1 MMGNAWFASILKP
14 LRPTFRELAC
24 VSLFIN
30 LIALTPPIFM
40 LQVYDRVVFYS
51 GMTTLQGLAVG
62 MAIALSFDFL
72 LRQFRSRL
80 VQRMATKIDVEVSR
94 ALFRQFLA
102 LPLRQLEMRP
112 ATFWTSLFRD
122 IDVVRSVASGP
133 SAFLAADLPFALIF
147 VALAFVIATPI
158 AWILVV
164 MVLFFGL
171 ISWRSGA
178 VLSHMNVDER
188 RAALSRDAVVAE
200 FAATRTIVKAL
211 ALDKSIMPVWETAQA
226 AMIENAVTRG
236 GKTDFYTNLGTTM
249 TLATS
254 VMMTVA
260 GAIAIVHQDLSVG
273 SLIACNMLSSRILS
287 PLTQLLGTWRSYAQG
302 RTSIQRLSDVF
313 GMAVERQT
321 SEVKL
326 PRPKGRVVIE
336 NASFR
341 YGDTDLPV
349 LENVNLGFQPGS
361 IHLILGRNGSGKTTL
376 LKLIMGLYR
385 PYAGRV
391 LLDDADVA
399 QFARADLSE
408 WIGYVPQDTVLF
420 SGTIRDNVVK
430 GAEDVVDD
438 EAIVRAAKL
447 AGLHQAVID
456 LPKGYA
462 TPIGEAGTL
471 LSGGFRQRV
480 VIARALVRDPPVI
493 LMDEPSS
500 NLDRQGEEEL
510 RQGLVELARDH
521 TVIIATHSPI
531 LLQAAQ
537 TVAVIDHGKVLL
549 AGPANEVLP
558 RLSGRPQPVPAPAAP
573 TGAVLAQAAGGGGN

>member
-14 LRPTFRELAC
+14 LRPTFRELAG

-40 LQVYDRVVFYS
+40 LQVYDRVVFFS
-51 GMTTLQGLAVG
+51 GMTTLQGLAIG

-147 VALAFVIATPI
+147 VGLAFVIATPI

-164 MVLFFGL
+164 MVVFFAA

-178 VLSHMNVDER
+178 VLTHLNADER
-188 RAALSRDAVVAE
+188 RAGLSRDAVVAE

-211 ALDKSIMPVWETAQA
+211 ALDKSITPIWEKAQA
-226 AMIENAVTRG
+226 TTIEQAIVRG

-249 TLATS
+249 SLATS

-273 SLIACNMLSSRILS
+273 SLIACNMLSSRILG
-287 PLTQLLGTWRSYAQG
+287 PLTQLLGTWRAYAQG
-302 RTSIQRLSDVF
+302 RASIQRLSDVF
-313 GMAVERQT
+313 AMAVERQT

-341 YGDTDLPV
+341 YADTDSPV
-349 LENVNLGFQPGS
+349 VETVSLAFQPGN

-376 LKLIMGLYR
+376 LKMIMGLYR

-391 LLDDADVA
+391 LLDDADIA

-420 SGTIRDNVVK
+420 SGTIRDNIVK
-430 GAEDVVDD
+430 GAEDVADD

-447 AGLHQAVID
+447 AGLHQVVID

-462 TPIGEAGTL
+462 TPIGEAGAL

-480 VIARALVRDPPVI
+480 VIARALLRDPPVI
-493 LMDEPSS
+493 VMDEPSS

-537 TVAVIDHGKVLL
+537 TVAVIDRGKVLL
-549 AGPANEVLP
+549 AGPAGEVLP
-558 RLSGRPQPVPAPAAP
+558 RLSGRPQPVPQPASSSGTA
-573 TGAVLAQAAGGGGN
+573 LAQAAGAGGS